1 MVIDEEVLLGNGGEV
16 QIYGAKESILLDGSL
31 PKFYFQII
39 SGIVKLNTYRDDG
52 SEIIYSLPS
61 EGHCFAETF
70 LWHETPYCINAV
82 AITEAKIIKLPKPD
96 FMHLI
101 NSNSSLLN
109 NVMAYTAERMFYRYK
124 MLDLLSTSSSAKR
137 ILGVLHFLKNHDK
150 VEEPFM
156 YIVPFSRQQI
166 ADITGLRLETV
177 VRTVKKL
184 EQENHLCILNGK
196 ICL

>member
-52 SEIIYSLPS
+52 SEIIYSL
-61 EGHCFAETF
+61 
-70 LWHETPYCINAV
+70 HETPYCINAV
-82 AITEAKIIKLPKPD
+82 AITEAKIIKLPKAD

-137 ILGVLHFLKNHDK
+137 VLGVLHFLKNHDK

-177 VRTVKKL
+177 VRTVKKK
-184 EQENHLCILNGK
+184 EQENHLSKLQGK
-196 ICL
+196 ISL